1 MGHRAEKAMPPTS
14 PVTNEPLPKRPG
26 YTLIELIV
34 VLFVLLLMTTAVV
47 PRVIALQK
55 TRRLKD
61 VEARVI
67 RLPAEART
75 RRCGPGKPVRLR
87 VEGADMVLDRV
98 PLNGSPEEVKRVP
111 LGAGIQ
117 VDAVEQDSRPANT
130 GSWQWTVYPD
140 GTAEAGGIEFTEGA
154 ARKSLALSSDGGSQW
169 VLGDLPDA
177 TPESWPAGRLQ
188 QRPSGG

>member
-1 MGHRAEKAMPPTS
+1 M
-14 PVTNEPLPKRPG
+14 TNKPSPKRPG

-55 TRRLKD
+55 SRRLKD
-61 VEARVI
+61 VEGRII
-67 RLPAEART
+67 RLPAEARNEAVRT
-75 RRCGPGKPVRLR
+75 GKPVRLR
-87 VEGADMVLDRV
+87 VDGADLVLDRV
-98 PLNGSPEEVKRVP
+98 PLNAASEEIKRVNI
-111 LGAGIQ
+111 GTAVQ
-117 VDAVEQDSRPANT
+117 VDSVEQDGRPANT

-140 GTAEAGGIEFTEGA
+140 GTAEAGGIQFTEGA

-177 TPESWPAGRLQ
+177 APESWPAGRLQ
-188 QRPSGG
+188 QRTSGG